1 MLYYIWTDMTA
12 KYSNRPKEH
21 SHKARITMNW
31 RQNMMQWF
39 YSFKWTGA
47 IIADNDEKII
57 IIRFLCVR
65 LRGLFCLQRVTL
77 SSDHTLKMFDPRERY
92 IEIIICANTI
102 LESSQTYIRF
112 YESRAGASTSYYF
125 HSHTFWITLLESSST
140 LVSKTPTRLLIKE
153 NLPSKKK
160 IGRMLN
166 LSKLF
171 IEDDVVVHLNTFPLH
186 ILSL

>member
-1 MLYYIWTDMTA
+1 
-12 KYSNRPKEH
+12 
-21 SHKARITMNW
+21 MNW
-31 RQNMMQWF
+31 CNYCRQWWKNNNNNKFFMCTSMGGYF
-39 YSFKWTGA
+39 VYSVWRYHLITHWK
-47 IIADNDEKII
+47 
-57 IIRFLCVR
+57 
-65 LRGLFCLQRVTL
+65 CLT
-77 SSDHTLKMFDPRERY
+77 PERH

-140 LVSKTPTRLLIKE
+140 SVSKTPTKLLIKK
-153 NLPSKKK
+153 NLPSKKKK